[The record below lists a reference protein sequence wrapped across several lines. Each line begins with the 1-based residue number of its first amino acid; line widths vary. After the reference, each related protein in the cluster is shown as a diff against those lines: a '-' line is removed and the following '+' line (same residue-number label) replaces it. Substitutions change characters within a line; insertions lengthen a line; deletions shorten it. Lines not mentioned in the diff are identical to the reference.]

1 MDLILTRNRFLGYL
15 KLKKFGLSVQI
26 IEAYTLV
33 FFWAPTKPLQAY
45 GHRQACNRDTNR
57 EMTGR
62 SWSGQ
67 VAGGRRG
74 KDDRKQN
81 TLAALVQ
88 ILQYLA
94 LGSYSMPK

>member
-15 KLKKFGLSVQI
+15 KLLKFVLWASVQSSRP
-26 IEAYTLV
+26 TLV
-33 FFWAPTKPLQAY
+33 FFWSPTKLLQAY

-57 EMTGR
+57 EMTGIGA
-62 SWSGQ
+62 GQ

-81 TLAALVQ
+81 TFDPVC
-88 ILQYLA
+88 
-94 LGSYSMPK
+94 P